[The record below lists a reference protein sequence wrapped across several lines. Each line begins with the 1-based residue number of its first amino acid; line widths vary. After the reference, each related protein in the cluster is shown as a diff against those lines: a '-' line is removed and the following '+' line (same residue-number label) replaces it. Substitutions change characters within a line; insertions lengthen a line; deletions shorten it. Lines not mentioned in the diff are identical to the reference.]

1 MNVSVFDTADNVL
14 GTNKVSQKSEN
25 FPMSAK
31 SVVMPNIS
39 RAVIGT
45 YQAKSGDRGLFFLPD
60 YRTNASHFT
69 FKSFADL
76 LQGQPEISDI
86 DI

>member
-1 MNVSVFDTADNVL
+1 LNVSVFDTADNVL

-45 YQAKSGDRGLFFLPD
+45 YQAKQSSSFTQIRKNIYITKIASG
-60 YRTNASHFT
+60 THSQN
-69 FKSFADL
+69 
-76 LQGQPEISDI
+76 
-86 DI
+86 